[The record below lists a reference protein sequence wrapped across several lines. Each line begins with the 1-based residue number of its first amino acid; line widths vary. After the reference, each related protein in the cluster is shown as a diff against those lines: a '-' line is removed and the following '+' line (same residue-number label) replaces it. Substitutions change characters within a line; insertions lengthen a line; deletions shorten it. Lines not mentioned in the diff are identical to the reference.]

1 MRVSQ
6 KLEYACRAMAQLA
19 KQADGK
25 TITRLDEIAQREDIS
40 SNFLVQILN
49 DLRRSG
55 LVTSKRG
62 KHGGYLLPGKPEE
75 ITLYD
80 IVQSVEPNL
89 LDDTTVTEGD
99 SGSGVNKAWQEAGK
113 AFSEHLKKTKL
124 SALIEEEDTPMF
136 YI

>member
-1 MRVSQ
+1 
-6 KLEYACRAMAQLA
+6 MAQLA
-19 KQADGK
+19 KQADAK

-55 LVTSKRG
+55 LVSSKRG
-62 KHGGYLLPGKPEE
+62 KLGGYLLAQKADE
-75 ITLYD
+75 ISLFD

-89 LDDTTVTEGD
+89 LDDTTVSEGS
-99 SGSGVNKAWQEAGK
+99 SGSGVNKAWKKAG
-113 AFSEHLKKTKL
+113 AVFSAHLKQTTL
-124 SALIEEEDTPMF
+124 STLIEDEDTPMF

>member
-1 MRVSQ
+1 
-6 KLEYACRAMAQLA
+6 MAQLA

-62 KHGGYLLPGKPEE
+62 KHGGYHLSGKPDQV
-75 ITLYD
+75 TLYD

-89 LDDTTVTEGD
+89 LENTTVNEGA
-99 SGSGVNKAWQEAGK
+99 SGSGVNKAWTGASN
-113 AFSEHLKKTKL
+113 AFSQHLKNTSL
-124 SALIEEEDTPMF
+124 STLIEEQDTPMF